1 MCATRLRVS
10 VVRAHRSIG
19 FRFLL
24 FGMGSATYIASRI
37 RNYSSKL
44 ELMAPD
50 LHVRV
55 DSGKHR
61 ADYAPKVF
69 FIQTAR
75 SVSGRA
81 FDVYY
86 KNNIKRQI

>member
-1 MCATRLRVS
+1 MCMCATRLRVS

-50 LHVRV
+50 LHVCV

-69 FIQTAR
+69 L
-75 SVSGRA
+75 
-81 FDVYY
+81 Y
-86 KNNIKRQI
+86 KLRDQS